1 MGQVESRT
9 HSTGIESYHAS
20 GTLTREDVEA
30 WHTRITQLVADSAE
44 RGACGALIDISRV
57 EGLTVAALD
66 ALIEQLANAD
76 ELLAKTRLRVALIGV
91 SPHTE
96 RLLREALTRGTV
108 KNLQG
113 RFFHTTAEQEAL
125 AWLQVVIDT
134 AAAPP
139 AKAATPA
146 PPPEKPTQR
155 WKRHLFSRAKRSAAS
170 KKVDRTAQK
179 PIKDR
184 LKPA

>member
-1 MGQVESRT
+1 MGQVESCT
-9 HSTGIESYHAS
+9 HSTGIETYRVS

-30 WHTRITQLVADSAE
+30 WRTRIIQLVADGAE
-44 RGACGALIDISRV
+44 RGACGALIDITCV

-66 ALIEQLANAD
+66 VLIEQLAGAD

-96 RLLREALTRGTV
+96 RLLREALTRSTV

-139 AKAATPA
+139 TEAAIPTPPQKKSA
-146 PPPEKPTQR
+146 PR
-155 WKRHLFSRAKRSAAS
+155 RKRRLFGRAKTSHKAD
-170 KKVDRTAQK
+170 KTTQK

>member
-9 HSTGIESYHAS
+9 HSTGIETYHAS

-30 WHTRITQLVADSAE
+30 WHTRIIQLVADGAE

-57 EGLTVAALD
+57 EGLSVAALD
-66 ALIEQLANAD
+66 ALIEQLAGAD

-96 RLLREALTRGTV
+96 CLLREALTRSTV

-139 AKAATPA
+139 AQAATPA
-146 PPPEKPTQR
+146 PPAEKPAP
-155 WKRHLFSRAKRSAAS
+155 KRKRRLFGRAKRSAAS
-170 KKVDRTAQK
+170 HKADRTAQRS
-179 PIKDR
+179 IKDR